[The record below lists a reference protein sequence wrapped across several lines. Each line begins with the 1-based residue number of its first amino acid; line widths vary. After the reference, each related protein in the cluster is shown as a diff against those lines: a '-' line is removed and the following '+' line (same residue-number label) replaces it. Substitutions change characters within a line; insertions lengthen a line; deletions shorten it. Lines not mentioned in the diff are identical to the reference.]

1 MVTFVGT
8 QDDFGTA
15 LVELIELDFDA
26 VAAYTAAID
35 RLTNEEY
42 KQKLREFRDDHE
54 RHIRE
59 LSAVLLAHNQKTP
72 TGPDHTK
79 QWLSKG
85 KVIIA
90 ELMGDQAILAAM
102 RSNEVDTNTAYERI
116 VGHKNK
122 WPDADEIVKRGLQD
136 EKRHKTWLASQG

>member
-59 LSAVLLAHNQKTP
+59 LSAVLLAHNQKAP

-122 WPDADEIVKRGLQD
+122 WPDSDDIVRRGLQD
-136 EKRHKTWLASQG
+136 EKRHKTWLDSQG